1 MLKQTIKSFQLI
13 AAAAIPNYLKRKAQ
27 ALTAV
32 TNRNILEEWDI
43 FYQSKNKVISN

>member
-1 MLKQTIKSFQLI
+1 MLNQTIKNFQLI
-13 AAAAIPNYLKRKAQ
+13 AAIPNYLKRKAQ

-32 TNRNILEEWDI
+32 THRNILEEWDI